1 MLKVL
6 TLGQYINEQNRV
18 TKLLLTLQDTRDI
31 KDADR
36 QMFFVRNMRLNSM
49 TDEEHP
55 GLPVNYVTTY
65 IVKLC
70 DFVKWAFRNKPSTR
84 RTVSQETCH
93 HRLVS
98 LAQGCRSPT
107 MRP

>member
-1 MLKVL
+1 
-6 TLGQYINEQNRV
+6 
-18 TKLLLTLQDTRDI
+18 LLTLQDTRDI

-55 GLPVNYVTTY
+55 GLPVNYVTIY

-70 DFVKWAFRNKPSTR
+70 DFVK
-84 RTVSQETCH
+84 
-93 HRLVS
+93 
-98 LAQGCRSPT
+98 
-107 MRP
+107 